1 MKKLLVVLAIVALL
15 VGLFAPIAWAGNGP
29 GNDDDPCGHHACDV
43 TPETEH
49 RDNGS
54 EHSDEHGNKE
64 QNQDGPHGPN
74 CPETTPEP
82 PDEEP
87 PTTTTPETPTTTPT
101 PVPPTSTPV
110 PPTTPETP
118 TLEPTP
124 EEAEGEAWPCGPSY
138 MRYSRKRF
146 N

>member
-15 VGLFAPIAWAGNGP
+15 VGLCAPIAWAGNGP

-64 QNQDGPHGPN
+64 QNQDEPHGPN
-74 CPETTPEP
+74 CPETTPE
-82 PDEEP
+82 
-87 PTTTTPETPTTTPT
+87 TPTTTPT
-101 PVPPTSTPV
+101 ARGSAACTP
-110 PPTTPETP
+110 
-118 TLEPTP
+118 
-124 EEAEGEAWPCGPSY
+124 
-138 MRYSRKRF
+138 
-146 N
+146 